1 MLYVVR
7 PGVMKTAGKA
17 MAQAGH
23 AALGCVREHGLAH
36 PDAFAAWRAAGHPGT
51 LAHATADQWE
61 AVKAL
66 PGATVVQDAGFTQV
80 APGTETAIAFVP
92 APATERP
99 PRLQALEPVP

>member
-23 AALGCVREHGLAH
+23 AALGCAREHAAAH
-36 PDAFAAWRAAGHPGT
+36 PDAFAAWRSAGHPGV
-51 LAHATADQWE
+51 LAHATEEQWE
-61 AVKAL
+61 HVKAL
-66 PGATVVQDAGFTQV
+66 PGGTVVQDAGFTQV

-92 APATERP
+92 APAAERP
-99 PRLQALEPVP
+99 PLLRALDPVT